1 MKDENAEDEQ
11 NKIEEEKQLLKTEE
25 KINEE
30 LPPNSKQRMIVFISL
45 IILFLTSVTGLVF
58 FFTSST
64 DIEVLP
70 PLVFNATSG
79 KHTHTIIFMPGFTNT
94 PENFKNIFTN
104 KINFKKKN
112 DTTIIILR
120 SPLTDVSYLKSKN
133 YSWFD
138 IYDMPM
144 DDFSDINLEDLKKSA
159 KVLEKVVN
167 NEVKLLNGD
176 YGKII
181 VGGHSQGAA
190 ISLYQAYTTKE
201 KYGGLFAF
209 SGFLTPGDISDDKK
223 TLPVYMGYGDKDN
236 VITPSF
242 INQTIEKI
250 MDFPGFDLHIYKD
263 HLHHICTNQTKDAS
277 IFFYIF
283 NRYRSFTSFGI

>member
-11 NKIEEEKQLLKTEE
+11 NQKEEEKQLLKTEE

-181 VGGHSQGAA
+181 VGGHSQGAC
-190 ISLYQAYTTKE
+190 ISLYQAYTTNKN
-201 KYGGLFAF
+201 YGSVFAF
-209 SGFLTPGDISDDKK
+209 SGILPPCIVNEDKRKMK
-223 TLPVYMGYGDKDN
+223 TYYGYGDKDN
-236 VITPSF
+236 VILPSF
-242 INQTIEKI
+242 INKSLERII
-250 MDFPGFDLHIYKD
+250 DFEGFDLHIYKN
-263 HLHHICTNQTKDAS
+263 HTHYVNRNQTIDAGKFLDNL
-277 IFFYIF
+277 IK
-283 NRYRSFTSFGI
+283 